1 MTATQISPIE
11 HPNFLPGPWTRA
23 AREEAIARE
32 VRDAY
37 IEYFRKAVKTRNW
50 FPWDDLPLQEMA
62 ERGHLL
68 SPDTITLIESFL
80 GIEDYVGDYVEQGI
94 NIVRGDRT
102 RRNIQLVWGMEE
114 AKHAE
119 SWELVLLHSKVRTQK
134 QINDYREKVGQ
145 HRWTMGE
152 NHPGWD
158 TPLGVSVYA
167 MVQERATYF
176 NYDELRK
183 RIRADYGLPEQTTPE
198 ERARGKQIGAAGA
211 FKIVSTDEIAHHA
224 MFLRLV
230 DINKKYMPEE
240 TLDMIFRVLNGFNM
254 PALYLIP
261 NESEMKEALM
271 RTKMYTP
278 LKHGRSVANPI
289 LDALGFENKRA
300 LERAVQNTKLLPAG
314 CGPEHVAISRTGEFV
329 VSTTPGITSQ
339 ASGAN

>member
-1 MTATQISPIE
+1 MTTAQTPQID
-11 HPNFLPGPWTRA
+11 HPHVIPGPWTRA

-37 IEYFRKAVKTRNW
+37 IDYFRKAVKTRTW
-50 FPWDDLPLQEMA
+50 FPWDDLPLDEMP

-68 SPDTITLIESFL
+68 SDDTVTLIESFL
-80 GIEDYVGDYVEQGI
+80 GVEDYVGDYVEQAI

-119 SWELVLLHSKVRTQK
+119 AWELVLLHSKVRTPK
-134 QINDYREKVGQ
+134 QIADYRDEVGT

-152 NHPGWD
+152 NHPGFD

-183 RIRADYGLPEQTTPE
+183 RIRSEYGLPEQATPA

-224 MFLRLV
+224 MFLRIV
-230 DINKKYMPEE
+230 DIHKKYMPEE

-261 NESEMKEALM
+261 NESEMKAALE
-271 RTKMYTP
+271 RTRMYTP

-289 LDALGFENKRA
+289 LDALGFDNKRA
-300 LERAVQNTKLLPAG
+300 LERAVQEAKLLPAG
-314 CGPEHVAISRTGEFV
+314 LGPEHVAIGRSGEFV
-329 VSTTPGITSQ
+329 LSPTPGSTVAT
-339 ASGAN
+339 ASAS